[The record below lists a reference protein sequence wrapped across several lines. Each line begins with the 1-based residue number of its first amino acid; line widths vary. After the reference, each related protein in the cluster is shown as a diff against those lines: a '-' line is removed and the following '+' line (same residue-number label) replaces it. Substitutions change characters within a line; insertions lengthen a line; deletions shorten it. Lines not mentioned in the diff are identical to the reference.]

1 MKRCPTCRSTYTDD
15 SLRFCLQDGSQL
27 VHISDEEGS
36 PNAERTSRDHLR
48 GWPDEREAP
57 PTEVFDARIV
67 APTARTRT
75 SVPTEVIH
83 SRATEVAEHKAERAH
98 TTSSTALKAA
108 LIFVAALFVAGIGL
122 GLTLWLRSSP
132 ASSPN
137 NQNAVT
143 REGSSSDAANV
154 NGNTAPA
161 KSESQSASTVKSI
174 RATASSTR
182 PALAGNTYEPGN
194 ALDGRLMTAWVE
206 GVDGTGIGEW
216 IRCDFGREVTLN
228 RISIAPG
235 YFKSPQIWARNNRL
249 AAATIFF
256 SDGTSRPFRFPDRME
271 EQILEVGAV
280 KTSWVRIVIDEV
292 YDGTD
297 PDTAISQLAFE

>member
-27 VHISDEEGS
+27 VHISDEERS
-36 PNAERTSRDHLR
+36 SD
-48 GWPDEREAP
+48 AP
-57 PTEVFDARIV
+57 PTEVFDARVV

-83 SRATEVAEHKAERAH
+83 SRATEVAEHKAGSAH
-98 TTSSTALKAA
+98 TSSSKALKAT
-108 LIFVAALFVAGIGL
+108 LILAAALFVASIGL

-132 ASSPN
+132 ASSTN
-137 NQNAVT
+137 NQNTVT
-143 REGSSSDAANV
+143 SEGSPAKAVD
-154 NGNTAPA
+154 GNSNTSTAPA
-161 KSESQSASTVKSI
+161 KSESQSASAVKSI
-174 RATASSTR
+174 KATASSTR

-194 ALDGRLMTAWVE
+194 VLDGRLMTAWVE
-206 GVDGTGIGEW
+206 GVSGAGIGEW
-216 IRCDFGREVTLN
+216 LRCDFGREVTLN

-249 AAATIFF
+249 AAATFYF

-271 EQILEVGAV
+271 EQILEIGAI

>member
-27 VHISDEEGS
+27 VHISDEEQS
-36 PNAERTSRDHLR
+36 SD
-48 GWPDEREAP
+48 AP
-57 PTEVFDARIV
+57 PTEVFDARNV
-67 APTARTRT
+67 MPTARTRT

-83 SRATEVAEHKAERAH
+83 SRATEVAEHKAETAH
-98 TTSSTALKAA
+98 TPSSTALKAA
-108 LIFVAALFVAGIGL
+108 LILVAALFVAGLGL
-122 GLTLWLRSSP
+122 GITLWLRSSP
-132 ASSPN
+132 AASSN
-137 NQNAVT
+137 NQNTVT

-154 NGNTAPA
+154 NSNTTAPT
-161 KSESQSASTVKSI
+161 KSESQSASAVKSI

-206 GVDGTGIGEW
+206 GVNGAGIGEW
-216 IRCDFGREVTLN
+216 LRCDFGREVTLN

-249 AAATIFF
+249 AAATFYF

-271 EQILEVGAV
+271 EQILEVGAI